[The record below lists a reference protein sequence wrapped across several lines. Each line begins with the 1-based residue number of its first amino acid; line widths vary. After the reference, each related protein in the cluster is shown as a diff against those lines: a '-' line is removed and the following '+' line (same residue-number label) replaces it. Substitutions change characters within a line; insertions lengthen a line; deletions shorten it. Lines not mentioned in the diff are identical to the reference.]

1 MCERVQYLQ
10 ESRKGIAGA
19 WTGLGL
25 AGMIRTWVFIQREE
39 WKALEG
45 SIQGRRRCGA
55 TADHDLWQ

>member
-10 ESRKGIAGA
+10 ESREGIAGA

-25 AGMIRTWVFIQREE
+25 AGMIRTWVFIQRKE

-45 SIQGRRRCGA
+45 EGKVWGNS
-55 TADHDLWQ
+55 